1 MKKIG
6 IVCFDAY
13 HQQKNTAS
21 SRIRGDWLLK
31 YWPEAE
37 RFVQGKDYDVVIY
50 QKVYWKEHARNF
62 KGKKILDICDP
73 DWMDGIPVKAI
84 AEEIDAITVPTE
96 ALNEAISKF
105 CKKPIYVVK
114 DRIDLETLPAPKV
127 DSGKKAEKAVWFGYA
142 QNMDVLDPALMFL
155 GEQGLKLIVVSNR
168 SLASVECEVENVKW
182 EVETANEEI
191 QKADFAIL
199 PRPENGRSKFKS
211 ENKETLA
218 NALGLP
224 VAKTADDVRRFMD
237 PEERKKEM
245 AEKYPFVMAEY
256 DVKKSVEEM
265 KKVIESITK

>member
-31 YWPEAE
+31 YWPDAE
-37 RFVQGKDYDVVIY
+37 RFVQGKDYETVIY

-84 AEEIDAITVPTE
+84 MEEVDAITVPTE
-96 ALNEAISKF
+96 SLKEAISKF
-105 CKKPIYVVK
+105 CKKPIYVIK
-114 DRIDLETLPAPKV
+114 DRIDIETLPTSKV
-127 DSGKKAEKAVWFGYA
+127 DSGEKAKSCVWFGYA
-142 QNMDVLDPALMFL
+142 HNMDVLDPALMLL
-155 GEQGLKLIVVSNR
+155 GEMKLKLVVISNR
-168 SLASVECEVENVKW
+168 NLTSVECEVESVKW
-182 EVETANEEI
+182 DPESVNAEI
-191 QKADFAIL
+191 QRADFAIL
-199 PRPENGRSKFKS
+199 PRPDNGRSVFKS

-237 PEERKKEM
+237 PEERKKEV
-245 AEKYPFVMAEY
+245 AVKLGKVHEEY
-256 DVKKSVEEM
+256 DVRKSVAEM
-265 KKVIESITK
+265 QAVIDSIMS